1 MKSIKIYYICMIM
14 ILIFA
19 SGCSE
24 KNREESE
31 KEMGSGQNNLE
42 ESTVNTEGLQVI
54 DIHEKIM
61 DNLLIEA
68 KVNVYGKKYKSYQ
81 TSYKNFDV
89 EKMTTLFMPDA
100 KEDELQIDRSEDGS
114 MITHQEETI
123 NINPG
128 ILRYSKDKEIIFISE
143 LFSLA
148 EFSNRLESRELK
160 FMSSRQAADKAAA
173 LIEQLGLGTITGEAK
188 ISGFTKEDLTDIQK
202 YFMEYDEDFR
212 VQCETGKLQSR
223 DHFQDEDE
231 MYRIKYVFEQDGL
244 PVFGFEDPPMQM
256 MGGIDAPLLA
266 TPMEAT
272 VYISSSGVRRIELY
286 GAVDGNMKVSED
298 KEIILLDD
306 VKKALIKKYE
316 DVILTQEMKVTDI
329 WLEYVPV
336 IDIEEDN
343 AVDLIPVWCC
353 ESYIDHSNEEE
364 GFSALRY
371 ADRFHA
377 FTGEAIQ

>member
-1 MKSIKIYYICMIM
+1 MKSVKIYYICMIM

-19 SGCSE
+19 SGCSV

-128 ILRYSKDKEIIFISE
+128 ILRYTPLYKFYKWNPCCTISCFKAFITAFDFM
-143 LFSLA
+143 LFSIL
-148 EFSNRLESRELK
+148 S
-160 FMSSRQAADKAAA
+160 
-173 LIEQLGLGTITGEAK
+173 
-188 ISGFTKEDLTDIQK
+188 TK
-202 YFMEYDEDFR
+202 
-212 VQCETGKLQSR
+212 V
-223 DHFQDEDE
+223 
-231 MYRIKYVFEQDGL
+231 
-244 PVFGFEDPPMQM
+244 
-256 MGGIDAPLLA
+256 A
-266 TPMEAT
+266 
-272 VYISSSGVRRIELY
+272 
-286 GAVDGNMKVSED
+286 
-298 KEIILLDD
+298 
-306 VKKALIKKYE
+306 
-316 DVILTQEMKVTDI
+316 
-329 WLEYVPV
+329 
-336 IDIEEDN
+336 
-343 AVDLIPVWCC
+343 
-353 ESYIDHSNEEE
+353 
-364 GFSALRY
+364 
-371 ADRFHA
+371 
-377 FTGEAIQ
+377 